1 MGSKVREIIEK
12 TLKQYYSARLEW
24 DKQRRQV
31 FEGRTELNA
40 KYINQALT
48 QLKSFIPSEEE
59 IEEILKDLGLDE
71 MGTIPFPYNEI
82 SQAIHKRLEDI
93 FK

>member
-1 MGSKVREIIEK
+1 MGKVREILEK
-12 TLKQYYSARLEW
+12 YMWEYAKQEPTYCEV
-24 DKQRRQV
+24 DI
-31 FEGRTELNA
+31 N
-40 KYINQALT
+40 KYVNQALT